1 MREVEPWGG
10 WELRVGWNPTPPRK
24 PGSPGP
30 LTPLKR
36 IAGKGSFSVDGL
48 QVARPVRC
56 SQVRV
61 RFCRVDI
68 LEGAGDWNPG
78 GPMAAP
84 ASRPVKQESL
94 SVEALTLDSSW
105 HRFRHFHLGD
115 AAGPREALG
124 LLRALCRDW
133 LQPEV
138 HTKEQ
143 MLELLVLEQ
152 FLSALPA
159 DTQAWV
165 CSRRPQSGE
174 EAVAL
179 LEELWGPATS
189 PDRSSAMRAPRD
201 VTEGSGVG
209 VGKEESGVIPLAY
222 LLLPVCSIRTPS
234 ALRSAV
240 GPPICV
246 PCRNRDLR
254 DRGACNG
261 ERRGHAPLQA
271 GAGQPSTSPAGTGPP
286 CLPGGPRHRLVPRVR
301 QIAPEAGSPL
311 APPAEPLGRET
322 ARVPRVRQGIPAQ
335 GAPAAPPRHP
345 PWQPGPRAAPPAGS
359 REAARVLRVRQDLL
373 LARAPGAP
381 PQDALW
387 RAALRLL
394 GVWQGLRAA

>member
-246 PCRNRDLR
+246 PWNRDLR

>member
-68 LEGAGDWNPG
+68 LEAALSSPPSVRQSECLQALPDILRESAPPRCWRLEPRWPHGGPSIPAGEAGEPVCGGPDPGLLVAPLPPLPPGGRSRAARGPGAAPCPVPGLAPARSAHKGADAGAAGAGAVPERPPRRHPG
-78 GPMAAP
+78 LGVQPPAP
-84 ASRPVKQESL
+84 EWRGGRG
-94 SVEALTLDSSW
+94 T
-105 HRFRHFHLGD
+105 
-115 AAGPREALG
+115 AGGALG
-124 LLRALCRDW
+124 PSNLPRSVLSNEGTSGCDRRLRGRCWKGRKWRDS
-133 LQPEV
+133 L
-138 HTKEQ
+138 
-143 MLELLVLEQ
+143 
-152 FLSALPA
+152 
-159 DTQAWV
+159 
-165 CSRRPQSGE
+165 
-174 EAVAL
+174 
-179 LEELWGPATS
+179 
-189 PDRSSAMRAPRD
+189 
-201 VTEGSGVG
+201 
-209 VGKEESGVIPLAY
+209 
-222 LLLPVCSIRTPS
+222 
-234 ALRSAV
+234 
-240 GPPICV
+240 
-246 PCRNRDLR
+246 RNRDLR